1 MTSGHEIISARRK
14 EIDWSQAKLSKA
26 LGIGLTT
33 FQRYERG
40 ERPIPLPVARKIAE
54 ILDVSLA
61 EIAGQLQA
69 AEPTA
74 TPLSVAGD
82 AILAR
87 RKQLGLTAAR
97 AAATVGFPLEQYQQI
112 ESGEKEPTLTDAI
125 ALSEALDMPL
135 DEMAG
140 IVPKAVDFNGPWWA
154 IWQGGIHQADHVD
167 LHTVSMLR
175 AGDKL
180 LLDAGWR
187 GELQVFGNEVL
198 VGWYRPPA
206 GFSRTRQGVFL
217 WLPTGSE
224 VIYGKWTAV
233 NTNNSVTDGWCA
245 LARDETKARE
255 VLDLLVNE
263 NTQPRPPLKLP
274 RLGSW
279 GT

>member
-97 AAATVGFPLEQYQQI
+97 AAATV
-112 ESGEKEPTLTDAI
+112 
-125 ALSEALDMPL
+125 
-135 DEMAG
+135 
-140 IVPKAVDFNGPWWA
+140 
-154 IWQGGIHQADHVD
+154 
-167 LHTVSMLR
+167 
-175 AGDKL
+175 
-180 LLDAGWR
+180 
-187 GELQVFGNEVL
+187 
-198 VGWYRPPA
+198 
-206 GFSRTRQGVFL
+206 
-217 WLPTGSE
+217 
-224 VIYGKWTAV
+224 
-233 NTNNSVTDGWCA
+233 
-245 LARDETKARE
+245 
-255 VLDLLVNE
+255 
-263 NTQPRPPLKLP
+263 
-274 RLGSW
+274 
-279 GT
+279 